1 MQTSDISNFIKKH
14 TVIKNKVILLVFL
27 FIIFYKL
34 AFSLYAFS
42 LLRFIKGTIGPEF
55 FIIGIFFAF
64 SNAIAILIDIP
75 LGIMQ
80 KYYRPRL
87 FAFAAVLMLFV
98 SDLIFLAANVTPAL
112 AFLAIL
118 LYQLS
123 IEIFFVTITTY
134 ILRLSS
140 KEDGAQNFAQQD
152 MADNVGDILAAGLG
166 GILFVLDRLLGAHNL
181 FVGFILL
188 LIIAAL
194 FFFVYFFLGS
204 DYHTALEAY
213 LKKLK
218 LGRKLVQ
225 EVEDATI
232 QVVRD
237 PKTVSAEIKTEK
249 GKLTFTEIKTSF
261 LQTFSNLFAIIT
273 NKLHSP
279 LLLWGSMMMIVTC
292 FWMESITFFEP
303 IFLKDIYKEGS
314 GWVIE
319 SVSRYLF
326 ESAMLITA
334 LIIPTFLLELP
345 MGKLSDKWG

>member
-194 FFFVYFFLGS
+194 FFFVYFFLGQRW
-204 DYHTALEAY
+204 LI
-213 LKKLK
+213 K
-218 LGRKLVQ
+218 
-225 EVEDATI
+225 
-232 QVVRD
+232 
-237 PKTVSAEIKTEK
+237 EI
-249 GKLTFTEIKTSF
+249 
-261 LQTFSNLFAIIT
+261 
-273 NKLHSP
+273 
-279 LLLWGSMMMIVTC
+279 
-292 FWMESITFFEP
+292 
-303 IFLKDIYKEGS
+303 
-314 GWVIE
+314 
-319 SVSRYLF
+319 
-326 ESAMLITA
+326 
-334 LIIPTFLLELP
+334 
-345 MGKLSDKWG
+345 